1 MKKSSFV
8 FIIMATIYFVV
19 AILDGFGWMTITD
32 NVLLGLSL
40 SALLST
46 ISDVL
51 YNIGWLKTVSNEYNY
66 IIQVTVN
73 FLSEKRTNNVP
84 NTNPNIN
91 MDGVNQYIK
100 EMSKN
105 YKNAIHPYEYDKKKS
120 ITFTKV
126 SAQVFFIFS
135 ITIFILIPFL
145 KISIP
150 QSILT
155 ALTLGAFSA
164 MCFNFYLGEA
174 ISEKANKKN
183 DDFMNKEQVIIQTAY
198 PDFCFYLNKRLQV
211 QIDEADGSRES
222 KE

>member
-105 YKNAIHPYEYDKKKS
+105 YKNAIHPYEYDKKRS

-126 SAQVFFIFS
+126 SAQVFFIFQLQFS
-135 ITIFILIPFL
+135 FL
-145 KISIP
+145 YH
-150 QSILT
+150 
-155 ALTLGAFSA
+155 F
-164 MCFNFYLGEA
+164 
-174 ISEKANKKN
+174 
-183 DDFMNKEQVIIQTAY
+183 
-198 PDFCFYLNKRLQV
+198 
-211 QIDEADGSRES
+211 
-222 KE
+222 